1 MKPTIDQVLAES
13 NLSEAQI
20 GQITAAVG
28 DKLADVRSAHI
39 EEVAAIEQSK
49 DAIIGGLMRELVE
62 NKRLLAEATK
72 SSSVVLD
79 EVLSVQGGA
88 LKASLV
94 GSEIVVETKDS
105 RGASRRVSIPL
116 AESKELMGCAL
127 ELPSLQQLDEKV
139 VVKPRRI
146 VATNGNSAVGIDL
159 DVGGTLA
166 FTVTD
171 PEGSSLFELSRPD
184 SEAVKDWFRML
195 QEASDEKE
203 PSDADAD
210 ADTPSDEELE
220 ERVRHK
226 VVAEVNKLLAEAL
239 RPVTPMVRRARRHDD
254 MRNLVEGLQAAF
266 GKVFSEATAPA
277 TAPAA
282 LQESVEAASRLETLE
297 TTNKTLAEENLTLRQ
312 QMLFAERTAGMA
324 QTTRER
330 VQMVVEAAH
339 PTTLQDF
346 SDLLEVAI
354 LSVKPAQEPAPPVRQ
369 ERAPTAN
376 SSLMQSVIDKL

>member
-195 QEASDEKE
+195 QEASDEEE
-203 PSDADAD
+203 PGD

-239 RPVTPMVRRARRHDD
+239 RPVAPMVRRARRHDD

>member
-49 DAIIGGLMRELVE
+49 DALIGGLMRELVE

-94 GSEIVVETKDS
+94 GSEIVVESKDS
-105 RGASRRVSIPL
+105 HGASRRVSIPL

-195 QEASDEKE
+195 QEASDEEE
-203 PSDADAD
+203 PGD

-239 RPVTPMVRRARRHDD
+239 RPVAPMVRRARRHDD

-266 GKVFSEATAPA
+266 GKVFSEATALA

>member
-1 MKPTIDQVLAES
+1 MKPTIDQVLAEA

-20 GQITAAVG
+20 EQITAAVG
-28 DKLADVRSAHI
+28 DKLEAVRNAHI

-49 DAIIGGLMRELVE
+49 DAVIGGLMRELVE
-62 NKRLLAEATK
+62 SKRLLTEATQA
-72 SSSVVLD
+72 SVIALS
-79 EVLSVQGGA
+79 EVLSIQDGA

-94 GSEIVVETKDS
+94 GTEIVVESKDS
-105 RGASRRVSIPL
+105 GGVSRRVTIPL

-127 ELPSLQQLDEKV
+127 ELPSQQQLDEKV

-146 VATNGNSAVGIDL
+146 VATNGSSAVGIDL

-195 QEASDEKE
+195 QEASDEKKE
-203 PSDADAD
+203 DAAGKDMPSDD
-210 ADTPSDEELE
+210 ELE
-220 ERVRHK
+220 ERVRPK
-226 VVAEVNKLLAEAL
+226 VVAEVNKMLAEAL
-239 RPVTPMVRRARRHDD
+239 RSVTPMVRRARRHDE
-254 MRNLVEGLQAAF
+254 MRSLVEGLQVAF
-266 GKVFSEATAPA
+266 GKVLGEAIV
-277 TAPAA
+277 PAA
-282 LQESVEAASRLETLE
+282 LQESAEATARLETLE
-297 TTNKTLAEENLTLRQ
+297 TANKTLAEENLTLRQ
-312 QMLFAERTAGMA
+312 QMLFSERTADMA

-330 VQMVVEAAH
+330 VQMVVEAAR

-354 LSVKPAQEPAPPVRQ
+354 QSVKPAQEPAPPAHQ
-369 ERAPTAN
+369 EQAPAAKNT
-376 SSLMQSVIDKL
+376 LMQSVIDKL